1 MKLLKTLAAA
11 GIMALAATSACSKP
25 VSGSAIAA
33 DPAEKPATIAEATQG
48 PSSVT
53 VWKTG
58 DEDTTIYLMGTIHIL
73 NPEITWKNETIE
85 NAWEA
90 ADTVFF
96 EADVTSPDAM
106 NAAAA
111 LITQHGLN
119 PPGVTLSSY
128 FTEKE
133 RTQINEMLAS
143 LNITLEMLNPLRPW
157 LAGVQVGNLAI
168 ASIGG
173 SPESGI
179 EMILSAE
186 ADKAAKTKRYFE
198 TLEEQIT
205 ILADGDDK
213 DQARL
218 LLDGMKDLKDPEAF
232 FAELIGAWYH
242 GDDTALD
249 ALLVDAMDD
258 APNVAEALLFNRN
271 KNWANQ
277 LDAVIRNEPG
287 TFFVAVG
294 AAHLVGGKSVQHQ
307 LSAHG
312 YKTERLN

>member
-1 MKLLKTLAAA
+1 MNILKTFTAAA
-11 GIMALAATSACSKP
+11 IMALAATSACSKP
-25 VSGSAIAA
+25 VSGDSVAA
-33 DPAEKPATIAEATQG
+33 DPAEKPATIADATQG
-48 PSSVT
+48 PSRVT

-58 DEDTTIYLMGTIHIL
+58 DADTTVYLMGTIHIL
-73 NPEITWKNETIE
+73 NPEIEWKNETIE
-85 NAWEA
+85 STWDA

-96 EADVTSPDAM
+96 EADVTSPEAM

-133 RTQINEMLAS
+133 RAQINEMLAT
-143 LNITLEMLNPLRPW
+143 LNVTLEMLNPLRPW
-157 LAGVQVGNLAI
+157 LAGIQVGNLAI

-186 ADKAAKTKRYFE
+186 ADEAGKTKRYFE

-232 FAELIGAWYH
+232 FAELIGAWYR

-249 ALLVDAMDD
+249 TLLVDAMAD
-258 APNVAEALLFNRN
+258 APDVADALLFNRN

-277 LDAVIRNEPG
+277 LDTLIKDEPG

-294 AAHLVGGKSVQHQ
+294 AAHLVGGQSVQSE